1 MKEAYVGKELMETLD
16 SALAKIDVAIFEG
29 DPTHLMHLANDM
41 LAKLDPQDIP
51 LTKETYPTH
60 GATLFALH
68 QALICI
74 KKVANRQLDS
84 ADDHGVYQRY
94 KEALENIAKERHYY
108 PYCYQ
113 AMLIGQSLKMLEKEG
128 PSSVLLDGCRR
139 FFFGAY
145 GILCA
150 MQGVRSLAAFEFDH
164 GAFESAL
171 SNVRTAVGSRTV
183 KNEKWHD
190 DLLDIYQASLKAIRQ
205 PKFFAAFKNC
215 VQEKCT
221 VALSMKKSARK
232 ALRYGVIDQ
241 IRMLCIHGPTNDV
254 RSESLGLLLNLGER
268 SVCERSACDGWGEDS
283 EIFEALLDALLSVH
297 GELKRNEA
305 AAVVVALE
313 TMIAAGCHNKG
324 PFDIESWL
332 GSKSLAEKLSSPLTD
347 SEPVVSKSL
356 FDLAVEH
363 IEVFRQQRDIEKFR
377 DEIRSRYQEPSFT
390 TASSMFDG
398 QPAKHVKLMRSQ
410 LMLLEADHGEESDD
424 SSMEELD
431 LEHQPTVYRARLGR
445 IKNPIPIRELFE
457 DRCLEPGHAAQ
468 RITKVLLV
476 GNPGTGKTTLSRK
489 LAYLW
494 STGDWGNQFR
504 SVYLLPVRR
513 LQAKDYDDL
522 TVRREKSLATA
533 IANICFLRKNDE
545 EEFRY
550 LVDSIN
556 DDLKSTSTLVILDG
570 LDEGAA
576 ACDEILHQAKYGD
589 TSLLMLSRPYGMHD
603 ERKLIDIEVECI
615 GMNDK
620 QLLSYIY
627 SDLVKEKARL
637 LERFL
642 TENKAVWEIAHVP
655 VNTLILCFLWKEE
668 AEVLQRERINGSILL
683 LYRSMTHFVWDR
695 FVEKYEIKNAQ
706 RSIAF
711 EKLGAIGFDAL
722 HQGQII
728 ISQYLVHEHIDEVH
742 LDEVVKNCAF
752 LLLELAGSDYQFPHL
767 TFQEYFA
774 ACHLATNLLEGGDS
788 AQMVSR
794 FVTAN
799 KYYREYRVMLC
810 FMAEEVS
817 RSQGAEGFRR
827 MLAAVDADQVEVFGF
842 QHAVLKLRLVE
853 GFLAVTKRKGKYETL
868 CLETAEPI
876 VKVISQFL
884 TVLGEKKE
892 LHGLI
897 NEVLSEVSNICS
909 AFPKYIRSLLDKVK
923 RTFAGK
929 KEETIDPQKLSFSHD
944 SGELSSPHKKKWT
957 AIRASKKFECY
968 ALSNSSMDASS
979 SIDLVTRKT
988 KFSNS
993 LLSDASSIDRDF
1005 AEENMR
1011 LHYHMLLSDE
1021 FEENA
1026 RAIRDLPRLAQAC
1039 PERAEELILMH
1050 FAQLRES
1057 RRSQI
1062 GQLILEQIP
1071 SLNQSLP
1078 EKTAFIARHFR
1089 KVNYQLLDN
1098 AGRRMYVMQIPQ
1110 LIIACPA
1117 QEQKL
1122 AELGRK
1128 ACKIKDRDVRIG
1140 FAAELAKSL
1149 GEVPQ
1154 SFPLLHKIGSLLSN
1168 DRSDEVRRTMRD
1180 EFNKLSLRTLID
1192 ILLTEKN
1199 NIVLQCIVPR
1209 LLHNALTVKGS
1220 RNKPTM
1226 SLVLHT
1232 SPLEVVRWDLTS
1244 KEVLTCVSCIKKN
1257 ISKAFPNLPKG
1268 L

>member
-1 MKEAYVGKELMETLD
+1 METLD
-16 SALAKIDVAIFEG
+16 SALEKIDVVIFEG
-29 DPTHLMHLANDM
+29 DPSHLMQLANDM
-41 LAKLDPQDIP
+41 LAKLNPQGTP

-74 KKVANRQLDS
+74 KKVASKQLDP
-84 ADDHGVYQRY
+84 ADDQGVYQRY
-94 KEALENIAKERHYY
+94 KQALENIAKERHYY

-113 AMLIGQSLKMLEKEG
+113 AMLIAQSLKMLEKEG
-128 PSSVLLDGCRR
+128 QRSVLLDGCRR

-171 SNVRTAVGSRTV
+171 SNVRTAVSSRTI
-183 KNEKWHD
+183 KDKKWHD
-190 DLLDIYQASLKAIRQ
+190 DLLDVYQASLKTIRQ
-205 PKFFAAFKNC
+205 PKFFEAFKEC
-215 VQEKCT
+215 FREKCA
-221 VALSMKKSARK
+221 VALSMKKEVRK
-232 ALRYGVIDQ
+232 ALRYGMIDQ
-241 IRMLCIHGPTNDV
+241 IRMLCIHSPTSDV
-254 RSESLGLLLNLGER
+254 RSESLALLLNLGER
-268 SVCERSACDGWGEDS
+268 AVCERSACDGWGEDA

-297 GELKRNEA
+297 GELKRSA
-305 AAVVVALE
+305 AADVVVALE
-313 TMIAAGCHNKG
+313 TLIASGCHSKVS
-324 PFDIESWL
+324 FDIETWL
-332 GSKSLAEKLSSPLTD
+332 GSKSLAEKLSSQISD
-347 SEPVVSKSL
+347 SQPVVSNCL
-356 FDLAVEH
+356 FDLAVEY
-363 IEVFRQQRDIEKFR
+363 IEIFRAQRDIEK
-377 DEIRSRYQEPSFT
+377 IREELRLRYQEPSFT
-390 TASSMFDG
+390 TASSMFEG
-398 QPAKHVKLMRSQ
+398 QPAKHVKLMKSQ
-410 LMLLEADHGEESDD
+410 LMLLEAVQESDD
-424 SSMEELD
+424 SSIEELD
-431 LEHQPTVYRARLGR
+431 LEHQPTVYRERLDLD
-445 IKNPIPIRELFE
+445 KSPIPIRELFE

-468 RITKVLLV
+468 HITKVLLV

-489 LAYLW
+489 LAHLW
-494 STGDWGNQFR
+494 STGEWGKRFR

-513 LQAKDYDDL
+513 LQSKDYDDM

-533 IANICFLRKNDE
+533 IANVCFLRKNDE
-545 EEFRY
+545 EEFRL
-550 LVDSIN
+550 LVETIN
-556 DDLKSTSTLVILDG
+556 EDLKSTSTLVILDG

-576 ACDEILHQAKYGD
+576 ACEEILHQAKYGD

-642 TENKAVWEIAHVP
+642 MENKAIWEIAHVP

-683 LYRSMTHFVWDR
+683 LYRSMTHFIWDR
-695 FVEKYEIKNAQ
+695 FVEKYGIKNAQ
-706 RSIAF
+706 RSTAF

-728 ISQYLVHEHIDEVH
+728 ISQYLVHEHIDEAH

-788 AQMVSR
+788 AYMVSR

-817 RSQGAEGFRR
+817 RAQGVEGFQR
-827 MLAAVDADQVEVFGF
+827 MLASVDADQVEVFGF

-853 GFLAVTKRKGKYETL
+853 GYLAVTKRKGKYETTF
-868 CLETAEPI
+868 LETVEPI
-876 VKVISQFL
+876 VKAISQLL

-892 LHGLI
+892 LHSLI
-897 NEVLSEVSNICS
+897 HEVLSEVSNICS
-909 AFPKYIRSLLDKVK
+909 AFPKHTHSLLDKAK
-923 RTFAGK
+923 RKFAVK
-929 KEETIDPQKLSFSHD
+929 KEETVDLNSLSLSQD
-944 SGELSSPHKKKWT
+944 SGELSSPRKRKWT
-957 AIRASKKFECY
+957 SIRASKKFECY
-968 ALSNSSMDASS
+968 SLSTSSMDASS
-979 SIDLVTRKT
+979 SIDQATQKMQF
-988 KFSNS
+988 KNS
-993 LLSDASSIDRDF
+993 LLSDSFSIDR
-1005 AEENMR
+1005 ACTEEDMR
-1011 LHYHMLLSDE
+1011 LHYEMLLGDE
-1021 FEENA
+1021 PEENA
-1026 RAIRDLPRLAQAC
+1026 RAIRNLPRFAQAC

-1050 FAQLRES
+1050 FAQLNELS
-1057 RRSQI
+1057 RSQI
-1062 GQLILEQIP
+1062 GCLILEQIP
-1071 SLNQSLP
+1071 FLIQSVS
-1078 EKTAFIARHFR
+1078 EHTAFIAKQFR
-1089 KVNYQLLDN
+1089 KVNYQLLDD
-1098 AGRRMYVMQIPQ
+1098 AGRQMYVKQIPQ
-1110 LIIACPA
+1110 LLIACPA

-1128 ACKIKDRDVRIG
+1128 ACKIKDRNVRIG
-1140 FAAELAKSL
+1140 FAAQLAKSL
-1149 GEVPQ
+1149 GEVPRE
-1154 SFPLLHKIGSLLSN
+1154 FPLLHKIGSLLSN
-1168 DRSDEVRRTMRD
+1168 DRSDEVKMVMRT

-1244 KEVLTCVSCIKKN
+1244 KEVLTCVSCIKKG
-1257 ISKAFPNLPKG
+1257 ISQAFPNLPKT
-1268 L
+1268 